1 MNFIQEHYLVWKTL
15 HIISMVC
22 WMAGLLYLPRLFV
35 YHAQAKANT
44 AESETFKTME
54 RKLLKGI
61 TTPSMIATFLFGG
74 LLILVPGVI
83 EKPNAWFHIKML
95 LVLILAAY
103 HGVCAKYVKVFA
115 LDQNERGHTFYRY
128 FNEVPAVIMVVV
140 IFLVVL
146 KPF

>member
-1 MNFIQEHYLVWKTL
+1 MEFIQNHYLTWKAL

-35 YHAQAKANT
+35 YHAQAEAHT
-44 AESETFKTME
+44 VQSETFKVME

-74 LLILVPGVI
+74 LLILVPGTV
-83 EKPNAWFHIKML
+83 EKPYGWFHLKVL

-103 HGVCAKYVKVFA
+103 HGMCAKYVKVFA
-115 LDQNERGHTFYRY
+115 QDLNGKDHKFYRY
-128 FNEVPAVIMVVV
+128 FNEVPAVIMVIV
-140 IFLVVL
+140 IFLVVF

>member
-1 MNFIQEHYLVWKTL
+1 MDFIQDYYMTWKAL

-35 YHAQAKANT
+35 YHAQAQSKT
-44 AESETFKTME
+44 SESETFKTME

-83 EKPNAWFHIKML
+83 EKPYGWFHLKML
-95 LVLILAAY
+95 LVLMLAGY
-103 HGVCAKYVKVFA
+103 HGICAKYVKVFA
-115 LDQNERGHTFYRY
+115 LDQNVKGHKFYRY
-128 FNEVPAVIMVVV
+128 FNEVPAVIMVIV